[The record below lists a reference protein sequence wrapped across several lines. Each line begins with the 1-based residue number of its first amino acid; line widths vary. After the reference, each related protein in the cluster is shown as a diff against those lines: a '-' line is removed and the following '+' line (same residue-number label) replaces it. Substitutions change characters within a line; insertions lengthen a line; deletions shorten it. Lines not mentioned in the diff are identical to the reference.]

1 MKITIIVAVLA
12 SIVLGGLLYL
22 KLKRQSSD
30 KPLQTTYNKVDA
42 NNFVKRLDEF
52 GYFKYAD
59 LADLDSLKKNM
70 IDSYDHNNELTSIWD
85 DKTGTPKDYR
95 YYFWDGETVYE
106 QGGIIGLLKDIKPT
120 LDKLNFKCDISN
132 HFEEWD
138 DKNKWLNHRLTIN
151 GTEYIIF
158 KNFKK
163 TGWGEAPLRI
173 AEILNI
179 ELAKQNKDERIY
191 LASGGNDGRLI
202 FLTKEL
208 YDHIYSVYKNPM
220 WKPLALNEW
229 AKAMQVNPMKLD
241 WWTKTCR

>member
-95 YYFWDGETVYE
+95 YYF
-106 QGGIIGLLKDIKPT
+106 
-120 LDKLNFKCDISN
+120 
-132 HFEEWD
+132 
-138 DKNKWLNHRLTIN
+138 
-151 GTEYIIF
+151 
-158 KNFKK
+158 
-163 TGWGEAPLRI
+163 
-173 AEILNI
+173 
-179 ELAKQNKDERIY
+179 
-191 LASGGNDGRLI
+191 
-202 FLTKEL
+202 
-208 YDHIYSVYKNPM
+208 
-220 WKPLALNEW
+220 
-229 AKAMQVNPMKLD
+229 
-241 WWTKTCR
+241 